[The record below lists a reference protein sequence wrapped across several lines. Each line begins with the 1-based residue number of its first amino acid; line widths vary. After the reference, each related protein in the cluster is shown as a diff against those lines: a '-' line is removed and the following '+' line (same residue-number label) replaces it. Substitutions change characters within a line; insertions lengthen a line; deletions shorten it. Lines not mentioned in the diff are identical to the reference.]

1 MGSTFVY
8 LAIYL
13 LMILIYII
21 MIPFS
26 MIFTSVNT
34 LKGYLGKRL
43 FMRYTLIMFFS
54 QYPPMLLSSIINIY
68 NISFKGTI

>member
-1 MGSTFVY
+1 
-8 LAIYL
+8 
-13 LMILIYII
+13 
-21 MIPFS
+21 MIPLS
-26 MIFTSVNT
+26 MIFKSVNT
-34 LKGYLGKRL
+34 LKRYLGKRL